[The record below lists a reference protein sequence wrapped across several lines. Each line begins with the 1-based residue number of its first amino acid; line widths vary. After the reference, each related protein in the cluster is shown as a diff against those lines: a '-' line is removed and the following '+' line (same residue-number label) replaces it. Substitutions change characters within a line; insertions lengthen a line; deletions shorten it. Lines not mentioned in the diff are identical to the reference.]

1 VYLLRDTED
10 PRRRL
15 LIKLLAAGAFATLPI
30 ARTLADILGEVPRKL
45 PPDRSIFRLSGQVS
59 VNGKAATMKTQIGPT
74 DTIETGKRS
83 EIVFVNADTAYILRA
98 SSRLS
103 LAREPEGNLFTNALR
118 LLTGGLL
125 AVFPRDKPQRAYTS
139 TATIGI
145 RGTGLYLE
153 SDPEQTY
160 FCTCYGVTDIT
171 ANNDKQSTKTVRSRH
186 HDDPVYILATAPEGA
201 SIRPAPFI
209 NHTDEELMLI
219 ESLVGRQ
226 PPFVFPSEDYG
237 GARKDY

>member
-1 VYLLRDTED
+1 VHLLRDPDD

-15 LIKLLAAGAFATLPI
+15 LVKLLAAGAFAPLPL
-30 ARTLADILGEVPRKL
+30 ARALADILGETPRKL
-45 PPDRSIFRLSGQVS
+45 PPDRSVYRLSGQVS
-59 VNGKAATMKTQIGPT
+59 VNGAPATIKTRIGPT

-98 SSRLS
+98 SSRLD
-103 LAREPEGNLFTNALR
+103 LAHQAEGNVFINVLR
-118 LLTGGLL
+118 LLTGKLL
-125 AVFPRDKPQRAYTS
+125 AVFPPQQPQRLHTT
-139 TATIGI
+139 TATIGV
-145 RGTGLYLE
+145 RGTGLYVE

-160 FCTCYGVTDIT
+160 FCTCYGITDIA
-171 ANNDKQSTKTVRSRH
+171 ANNDKQSTKTVNSRH
-186 HDDPVYILATAPEGA
+186 HDEPVYVLAQADEGK

-219 ESLVGRQ
+219 ETLVGRQ

-237 GARKDY
+237 GPRKDY